1 MLAIL
6 PQLIYTGI
14 GIGAIYAL
22 CSLGFV
28 LLIRAANVVNFA
40 QGQFSMLGAYI
51 MLVLLVGVGVPY
63 WVAFLLAIVVMGGFG
78 VVFAGTVYWPL
89 RHRSQLAVIIS
100 TIGASILLPNAVLAI
115 YGPSPA
121 TVPGLFTNPGF
132 MVGPVFVDTQYLS
145 VIVITAAMVV
155 LQYFVFEKTLLGKKL
170 QATSQDKEMAS
181 MLGISVAAM
190 VLITFAYSAILGALA
205 GVLVAPILFVSVGMG
220 STLAL
225 KAFAANIIGGYGN
238 IPGAILGGL
247 IIGLAET
254 LGAAYI
260 STAYKD
266 AFGFLILLIVLLV
279 RPRGLFGELIA
290 EKA

>member
-6 PQLIYTGI
+6 PQLIYTGL

-63 WVAFLLAIVVMGGFG
+63 WAAFLLAVILMAGFG
-78 VVFAGTVYWPL
+78 VVFAGAVYWPL

-100 TIGASILLPNAVLAI
+100 TIGASILLPNVVLAT

-121 TVPGLFTNPGF
+121 TVPGLFANPGF
-132 MVGPVFVDTQYLS
+132 MVGPIFVDTQYLS
-145 VIVITAAMVV
+145 VMVITVAMVV
-155 LQYFVFEKTLLGKKL
+155 LQYVIFEKTLLGKKL

-220 STLAL
+220 GTLAL

-260 STAYKD
+260 STPYKD
-266 AFGFLILLIVLLV
+266 AFGFLILLLVLLV